1 MRRKKLKIRH
11 YKEKDVKLITFLGK
25 KLHKDFK
32 FDLDVFS
39 NCLVAE
45 ENEELIGF
53 VTYSVMYDRAEIID
67 IIVDPLYRGKSYGKK
82 LLQSAIEIIND
93 FNCLNITLEVSKENI
108 VAIGLYE
115 ALGFKIRAIRK
126 NYYNNI
132 DGYLMEKDLR

>member
-1 MRRKKLKIRH
+1 MKIRG
-11 YKEKDVKLITFLGK
+11 YKEKDAELITRLGN
-25 KLHKDFK
+25 KLHKGFK

-39 NCLVAE
+39 NCLVIE

-53 VTYSVMYDRAEIID
+53 VIYSVMYDRAEIID
-67 IIVDPLYRGKSYGKK
+67 IIIDPLYRRKGYGKK
-82 LLQSAIEIIND
+82 LLQSAIEIINN

-115 ALGFKIRAIRK
+115 ALGFKVKAIRK
-126 NYYNNI
+126 NYYNNT